1 MWPEPLF
8 SLWGWPVNLYVV
20 FVALGALVAL
30 EMMLRVGGERGTSP
44 TLSIAAWLVVVGSLV
59 FGGAIFP
66 SWIQGVLPGQGRWSL
81 SVIACVLLG
90 AGGLAILSPTWR
102 AQSPDLLD
110 SVALGMALGQAIGRI
125 GCFAAGCCYGLPA
138 AGLPW
143 AVTFVGGSSAARYP
157 GLPLHPVQLYES
169 LGCLLIA
176 LLLWS
181 LRWRPNLRGRL
192 IWVYLFSY
200 GILRFSLE
208 FFRGD
213 VRPMMGALSL
223 NQVIC
228 LGFVGIGAAM
238 LWLPG
243 RAARRQKVLAS

>member
-8 SLWGWPVNLYVV
+8 APWGLRIGLYEI
-20 FVALGALVAL
+20 FIALGALAAL
-30 EMMLRVGGERGTSP
+30 ELVLHLGGERDVAP
-44 TLSIAAWLVVVGSLV
+44 HLILAMWLVGVAGILVGGVL
-59 FGGAIFP
+59 FP
-66 SWIQGVLPGQGRWSL
+66 NWIQAFLPGQGRWSL
-81 SVIACVLLG
+81 SMLICVVLG
-90 AGGLAILSPTWR
+90 EIVLMAAHPTWR
-102 AQSPDLLD
+102 GRMPDLLD
-110 SVALGMALGQAIGRI
+110 VVAPAIVLGHAIARLA
-125 GCFAAGCCYGLPA
+125 CFAAGCCYGLPA

-143 AVTFVGGSSAARYP
+143 GVTFLGGSSAARYP